1 MDSTH
6 RSHYTDSVE
15 RMRMDRWRLFGPATL
30 LVVLFLACLFL
41 VTEAGRVRMHVAS
54 EEMQRA
60 LSRQIMLGE
69 LRERIAEAGLA
80 YQSFLITANPEALE
94 PLRTAGVRINDAADA
109 MVASYLVEPPAIADT
124 ARKLRYLAGVQT
136 GAMMTTIRIYAS
148 QGPDAAL
155 RLARTE
161 DGSADPVSQVL
172 GVAEQLEQYETIR
185 MRETRANWV
194 SETQAVRRLA
204 AIATIANIVLVASAM
219 LMARA
224 VHLRHRELTDSVA
237 RQRDALEIEATAR
250 AAELNEV
257 YGRLQT
263 VQEMERSRLAR
274 GLHDELGGL
283 LLAARMDVTWLA
295 HHETADQDARQMRL
309 RRVLDVLA
317 QGIDIKR
324 RVIEELRP
332 TLLDTMGLV
341 AALRWQLQ
349 ETCGRGGVRCA
360 GHFPEVEPVVDPR
373 TAIALFRVVQEAL
386 TNVVKHAYARHVDV
400 TLEVSDSHILLVV
413 ADDGQG
419 LAQTD
424 MSQPLAHGLAGMK
437 HRIAAVGGT
446 LKTGVSPTG
455 GAEIRALVPR
465 TMRSTGLA

>member
-1 MDSTH
+1 
-6 RSHYTDSVE
+6 
-15 RMRMDRWRLFGPATL
+15 MDRWRLFGLATL

-41 VTEAGRVRMHVAS
+41 VTEAGGVRMHAAS

-60 LSRQIMLGE
+60 LARQIMLGE
-69 LRERIAEAGLA
+69 LRERIAESGLA
-80 YQSFLITANPEALE
+80 YQSFLITGNPQALE
-94 PLRTAGVRINDAADA
+94 PLRTAGARINDAADA
-109 MVASYLVEPPAIADT
+109 MVASYLPEPPAIAAT
-124 ARKLRYLAGVQT
+124 ARKLRYLAGVQI
-136 GAMMTTIRIYAS
+136 GAMMTTIRVYAS

-155 RLARTE
+155 NIARAEEASTN
-161 DGSADPVSQVL
+161 PTSQVL
-172 GVAEQLEQYETIR
+172 RVAEQLERYEAIR
-185 MRETRANWV
+185 RRETRANWV

-204 AIATIANIVLVASAM
+204 AIATMANIVLVVTAM

-263 VQEMERSRLAR
+263 VQELERSRLAR

-295 HHETADQDARQMRL
+295 HHETADQDSRQMRL

-349 ETCGRGGVRCA
+349 ETCGRGGVRCT
-360 GHFPEVEPVVDPR
+360 GHFPEVEPAVDPR
-373 TAIALFRVVQEAL
+373 TAIALFRVAQEAL
-386 TNVVKHAYARHVDV
+386 ANVVKHAQARHVNV
-400 TLEVSDSHILLVV
+400 TLEVLDSQMLLVV
-413 ADDGQG
+413 ADDGLG
-419 LAQTD
+419 LTQTD
-424 MSQPLAHGLAGMK
+424 IAHPLAHGMAGMK

-446 LKTGVSPTG
+446 LNTGVSPAG

-465 TMRSTGLA
+465 TMRSTDAA